1 MSPVS
6 HARTLRF
13 AAATQGPPPLRP
25 GPLAPLCALG
35 GLSPCTPRG
44 HRSVPSAMWTRLAF
58 CCWALALVSG
68 WTNFQPMAPSLNFS
82 FRLFPEASPG
92 ALGRLAVPPPSGEEE
107 AVGSKVERLG
117 RTFRSRVRRL
127 RELSDRLE
135 LVFLV
140 DESSSVGQTNFL
152 NELKFVRKLLSDFP
166 VVSTATRVAI
176 VTFSSKNNVVARVDY
191 ISTSRAHQHKC
202 ALLSREI
209 PAITYRGGGTYTM
222 GAFQQAAQIL
232 RHSRENSTK
241 VIFLITDGYSNGG
254 DPRPIAASLRDF
266 GVEIFTFGIWQGN
279 IRELNDMA
287 STPKEEHCY
296 LLHSFEEFEALARRA
311 LHEDLPSGSFIQE
324 DMAHC
329 SYLCEAGRDC
339 CDRMASCKCGTHT
352 GQFECICEK
361 GYYGKGLQYECTA
374 CPPGTYKPE
383 ASPGG
388 ISTCIPCPDE
398 NHTSPPGSTAPEDC
412 VCREGYQRSGQT
424 CEVVHC
430 PTLKPPEN
438 GFFIQN
444 TCKNHFNAACGVRCR
459 PGFDLVGS
467 SIHLCQPN
475 GLWSGTESFCRVRTC
490 PHLRQ
495 PKHGHISCSTVE
507 MSYNTVCLVTCN
519 EGYRLEGHAKLTC
532 QGNAQ
537 WDGTEPRCVERHCG
551 TFQKPKGVIISP
563 PSCGKQP
570 AKPGMIC
577 QLSCRQGYILSGIR
591 EVRCTTSGKWSARVQ
606 TAVCKDVEAPQIS
619 CPNDIEAKT
628 EGQQDSANVTWQVP
642 TAKDNSGE
650 KVSVH
655 VHPAFSPPYL
665 FPIGE
670 VAITYTATDSSGN
683 QASCTFYI
691 KVIDVEPPVIDWC
704 RSPPPIQVVEKEH
717 PASWDEPQFSDNSGA
732 ELVITSSHTQGD
744 LFPHGETVVWYTA
757 TDPSGNNRTCDIH
770 IVIKGSP
777 CEVPFTPVNGDFICA
792 QDSAGVNCSL
802 SCREGYDFT
811 EGSTEKYYC
820 AFEDGIW
827 RPPYSTE
834 WPDCAIKRF
843 ANHGFKSFEMLY
855 KTTRCDDMDLFKK
868 FSAAF
873 ETTLGKMVPSF
884 CSDADDID
892 CRLEDLTKKYC
903 IEYNYNYENGFA
915 IGPGGWGAG
924 NRLDYSYDHFLDV
937 VQETPADV
945 GKTRSSRIKRTV
957 PLSDPQIQL
966 IFNITASVPLPEE
979 RNDTVELENQ
989 QRLIRTLE
997 TITNRL
1003 KSTLNKGPMYSFQLA
1018 SETVVADS
1026 NSLETEKAFLFC
1038 RPGSVL
1044 RGRMCVNCP
1053 LGTSYSLEHSTCE
1066 SCLMGSYQDEE
1077 GQLECKLCP
1086 PRTHTEYLHSRSV
1099 AECKAQCKQGT
1110 YSSSGLETCESCP
1123 LGTYQPEFGSRS
1135 CLPCPE
1141 TTTTVKRGAVDIS
1154 ACGVPCPV
1162 GEFSRSGLT
1171 PCYPCPR
1178 DYYQPNAGKSFCL
1191 ACPFYGTTTI
1201 TGATSITDCSSFSS
1215 TFSAAEES
1223 IVPLAAPGPTQN
1235 KYEVS
1240 SQVFHECFLNPCHN
1254 SGTCQQLGRGYVCLC
1269 PPGYTGLKCE
1279 TDIDECSSLPCLNGG
1294 ICRDKVGGFTCECSS
1309 GYTGQICE
1317 ENINECSSNPCLNKG
1332 TCTDGLAS
1340 YRCTCVS
1347 GYVGVHCETDV
1358 NECQSNPCLNNA
1370 VCKDQ
1375 VGGFSCKCPPGFLG
1389 TRCEK
1394 NVDECLSQP
1403 CQNGATCKDGANS
1416 FRCQC
1421 PAGFTGPHCEL
1432 NINECQ
1438 SNPCRN
1444 QATCVDELNSYSC
1457 KCRPGFSGRRCE
1469 TEQPSG
1475 FNLDFEVSG
1484 IYGYVLLDGVLP
1496 TLHAITCAFWMK
1508 SSDVVNYGTPISYAL
1523 EGDKDNTFLLTD
1535 YNGWVLYVNG
1545 KEKITNCPSVNDGIW
1560 HHIAITWTSTG
1571 GAWRVYIDGELSD
1584 SGTGLS
1590 VGKAIPGGGALVLG
1604 QEQDKKGE
1612 GFNPAES
1619 FVGSISQLNLWD
1631 YVLSPQQVKS
1641 LASSCPEEL
1650 SRGNVL
1656 AWPDF
1661 VSGITGK
1668 VKVDSSSI
1676 FCSDCPSLEGS
1687 VPHLRPASG
1696 DRKPGSKVSLFCDPG
1711 FQMVGNPVQYCLN
1724 QGQWTQP
1731 LPHCERI
1738 RCGLPPTLENG
1749 FYSAEDFHAGSTV
1762 TYQCTSGYYLL
1773 GDSRMFCT
1781 DNGSWNGISPS
1792 CLDVDECAVG
1802 SDCSEHASCLNTNGS
1817 YICSC
1822 KPPYTGD
1829 GKNCAEPVKC
1839 KPPENPEN
1847 GHSLGEIYSV
1857 GAEVTFSC
1865 EEGHQL
1871 VGVRKITCL
1880 DSGEWD
1886 HLRPSCEAISCGAP
1900 PVPENGGVDGSAFT
1914 YGSKVRYRCD
1924 KGYTLAGDEESAC
1937 LASGSW
1943 SHSSPVC
1950 ELVKCSQPE
1959 NINNGKYILSGLTY
1973 LSIASYSCE
1982 NGYSL
1987 QGPSLIECTAS
1998 GSWDRAPPSC
2008 QLVSC
2013 GEPPMVKDALTTGS
2027 NFTFG
2032 NTVTYACK
2040 EGYTLAGPDTIICQ
2054 ANGKWNSSN
2063 HQCLAVS
2070 CDEPPNVD
2078 HASPETAHRLF
2089 GDTAFYYCAD
2099 GYSLA
2104 DNSQLICNA
2113 QGNWVP
2119 PEGQAVPRCIAHFCE
2134 KPPSV
2139 SYSILESVSKAK
2151 FAAGSVVSF
2160 KCMEGFVLNTSAK
2173 IECLRG
2179 GQWSPS
2185 PLSIQCIPVR
2195 CGEPPSITNGYP
2207 SGTNYSFGAM
2217 VAYSCHKGFYIKGEK
2232 KSTCEAT
2239 GQWSRPLPTCHPVS
2253 CNEPPKVENGFLE
2266 HTTGRTFESEA
2277 RFQCN
2282 PGYKAVGSPVFVC
2295 QANRHWHSDAPLS
2308 CTPLNCG
2315 KPPPIQNGFLRGES
2329 FEVGSKVQFVCN
2341 EGYELVG
2348 DNSWTCQKSGKWSKK
2363 PSPKCVPT
2371 KCAEPPLLEN
2381 QLVLKELTSEVGVMT
2396 ISCKEGHAL
2405 QGPSVLKCLPSGQWN
2420 GSFPVCKLV
2429 LCQSPPLIPFGVPA
2443 SSGALHFGST
2453 VKYLCV
2459 DGFFLRGNPTILCQA
2474 DGTWSSPL
2482 PECVPV
2488 ECPQPEEILNGIIHV
2503 QGLAY
2508 LSTTLYTCKPGF
2520 ELVGNTTTLCGENG
2534 QWLGGKPMC
2543 RPIECPEPKE
2553 ILNGQFSSVS
2563 FQYGQTITYSCDRGF
2578 RLEGPKS
2585 LTCLETGDWDMDAPS
2600 CNAIHCSDPQP
2611 IENGFVEG
2619 ADYRYGAMIIYS
2631 CFPGFQVVGHAMQTC
2646 EESGWSSSSP
2656 TCVPIDC
2663 GLPPHIDFG
2672 DCTRVRDDQGYFE
2685 QEDDMMEVPYL
2696 TPHPQHLEATAKAS
2710 EITKE
2715 SLVPHASQFLY
2726 GTMVSYRCEPG
2737 YELLGIP
2744 VLVCQEDGTW
2754 NGTAPSC
2761 ISIECDLPVAPENG
2775 FLHFTQTTMGSAAQ
2789 YSCKPGHVL
2798 EGSHLRLCLQNK
2810 QWSGTVPRCEVI
2822 SCSKPNPLGNGSIKG
2837 NDYSYLGVLHY
2848 ECDSGYVL
2856 NGTEKRACQEN
2867 KQWDGH
2873 EPVCLPVDCG
2883 SPPVPTN
2890 GQVTGEE
2897 YTFQKEIAYSCGEGF
2912 ILEGARSR
2920 VCLTNGSWSGTTPSC
2935 VPVRCPAPPQ
2945 VTNGVTDGLDYGFKK
2960 EVTFHCLEGYVL
2972 QGTPKLTCQS
2982 NGTWDAEV
2990 PICKPATCGPPAD
3003 LPQGFPNG
3011 FSFFHGGHIQYQCF
3025 TGYKL
3030 HGNPS
3035 RRCLPDGSWSGSTPS
3050 CLPCTCSTPIIQ
3062 QGTVNA
3068 TDLGCGKTVQIECFK
3083 GFKLLGLPEITCD
3096 ANGQWSDFP
3105 LCEHADCGPLPTVP
3119 NGIVIKGSPSE
3130 DNVVTYSCRPGYIMQ
3145 GSSDLICTEKGLW
3158 SQPYPTCEPVS
3169 CGPPP
3174 TVANAVATGEAHT
3187 YESKVKL
3194 RCLEGYVMD
3203 TDTDTFTC
3211 QQDGRWFPERINCSP
3226 KTCPAPSNRTRIRV
3240 HGDDFQVNRQVSV
3253 SCTEGFTYDGA
3264 ERSTCQPDG
3273 TWEPPL
3279 SDESCIPVVCGQP
3292 ESPEHGIVVGSEY
3305 SFGSTVVY
3313 QCDPGYELEGN
3324 RERVC
3329 QENRQWTGRVAVCR
3343 ESRCEAPAE
3352 FPNGK
3357 AVLENTTSGPSLLFS
3372 CHRGYTLEGPPEAH
3386 CTANGTWSHLAPLC
3400 KPNPCPVPFVIPE
3413 NALLSEKEFYVNQN
3427 VSIKCREGFLL
3438 KGNGVITCNPDETWT
3453 QTNARCE
3460 KISCGPPT
3468 HVENA
3473 IARGVHYQYGDM
3485 VTFSC
3490 YSGYMLEGSLRSV
3503 CLENGTW
3510 TPPPICRA
3518 VCRFP
3523 CQNGGVCQRPNACS
3537 CPDGWMGRLCEEPIC
3552 ILPCLNGGRCVAP
3565 YRCDCPAGWTGSRC
3579 HTATCQ
3585 SPCLNG
3591 GKCVRPNR
3599 CHCLSSWTGHDCSRK
3614 RRSGL

>member
-1 MSPVS
+1 M
-6 HARTLRF
+6 
-13 AAATQGPPPLRP
+13 
-25 GPLAPLCALG
+25 
-35 GLSPCTPRG
+35 LSC
-44 HRSVPSAMWTRLAF
+44 LAF
-58 CCWALALVSG
+58 CCWTLALASG
-68 WTNFQPMAPSLNFS
+68 WTNFQPLAPSRNFS
-82 FRLFPEASPG
+82 FRLFPEASSG
-92 ALGRLAVPPPSGEEE
+92 APGRLAVPPASGEEE

-117 RTFRSRVRRL
+117 RAFRSRVRRL
-127 RELSDRLE
+127 RELSGRLE

-140 DESSSVGQTNFL
+140 DESSSVGQANFL

-209 PAITYRGGGTYTM
+209 PAITYRGGGTYTK

-329 SYLCEAGRDC
+329 SYLCEAGKDC

-374 CPPGTYKPE
+374 CPSGTYKPE

-398 NHTSPPGSTAPEDC
+398 NHTSPPGSTSPEDC
-412 VCREGYQRSGQT
+412 VCREGYQTSGQT
-424 CEVVHC
+424 CQVVHC

-438 GFFIQN
+438 GYFIQN

-507 MSYNTVCLVTCN
+507 MTYNTMCLVTCN
-519 EGYRLEGHAKLTC
+519 EGYRLEGNAKLTC

-537 WDGTEPRCVERHCG
+537 WDGAEPRCVERHCA
-551 TFQKPKGVIISP
+551 TFQKPKGVLISP

-570 AKPGMIC
+570 AKPGMTC
-577 QLSCRQGYILSGIR
+577 QLSCRQGYVLSGVR
-591 EVRCTTSGKWSARVQ
+591 EVRCATSGKWSAKVQ
-606 TAVCKDVEAPQIS
+606 TAVCKDVEAPKII

-628 EGQQDSANVTWQVP
+628 GEQQDSANITWQIP

-655 VHPAFSPPYL
+655 VHPAFTPPYL

-670 VAITYTATDSSGN
+670 AAITYTATDSSSN

-717 PASWDEPQFSDNSGA
+717 SASWDEPQFSDNSG
-732 ELVITSSHTQGD
+732 
-744 LFPHGETVVWYTA
+744 
-757 TDPSGNNRTCDIH
+757 
-770 IVIKGSP
+770 SP
-777 CEVPFTPVNGDFICA
+777 CEVPFTPINGDFVCA
-792 QDSAGVNCSL
+792 QDSAGVNCTL

-855 KTTRCDDMDLFKK
+855 KTTRCDDMDLLKK
-868 FSAAF
+868 FSTAF

-903 IEYNYNYENGFA
+903 IEYNYDYENGFA

-937 VQETPADV
+937 VQETPTGV
-945 GKTRSSRIKRTV
+945 GKARSARIKRTA
-957 PLSDPQIQL
+957 PLSDPKIQL

-979 RNDTVELENQ
+979 RNDTLELENQ
-989 QRLIRTLE
+989 QRLIKTLE

-1003 KSTLNKGPMYSFQLA
+1003 KSTLNKEPMYSFRLA
-1018 SETVVADS
+1018 SEMVVADS

-1044 RGRMCVNCP
+1044 RGRMC
-1053 LGTSYSLEHSTCE
+1053 G
-1066 SCLMGSYQDEE
+1066 
-1077 GQLECKLCP
+1077 
-1086 PRTHTEYLHSRSV
+1086 
-1099 AECKAQCKQGT
+1099 
-1110 YSSSGLETCESCP
+1110 
-1123 LGTYQPEFGSRS
+1123 
-1135 CLPCPE
+1135 
-1141 TTTTVKRGAVDIS
+1141 
-1154 ACGVPCPV
+1154 
-1162 GEFSRSGLT
+1162 
-1171 PCYPCPR
+1171 
-1178 DYYQPNAGKSFCL
+1178 
-1191 ACPFYGTTTI
+1191 
-1201 TGATSITDCSSFSS
+1201 FSS

-1223 IVPLAAPGPTQN
+1223 VVPLAAPGRTQ
-1235 KYEVS
+1235 K
-1240 SQVFHECFLNPCHN
+1240 
-1254 SGTCQQLGRGYVCLC
+1254 
-1269 PPGYTGLKCE
+1269 K
-1279 TDIDECSSLPCLNGG
+1279 
-1294 ICRDKVGGFTCECSS
+1294 
-1309 GYTGQICE
+1309 
-1317 ENINECSSNPCLNKG
+1317 
-1332 TCTDGLAS
+1332 
-1340 YRCTCVS
+1340 
-1347 GYVGVHCETDV
+1347 
-1358 NECQSNPCLNNA
+1358 
-1370 VCKDQ
+1370 
-1375 VGGFSCKCPPGFLG
+1375 
-1389 TRCEK
+1389 
-1394 NVDECLSQP
+1394 
-1403 CQNGATCKDGANS
+1403 
-1416 FRCQC
+1416 CQC
-1421 PAGFTGPHCEL
+1421 LAGFTGPHCEL

-1457 KCRPGFSGRRCE
+1457 KCRPGFSGHRCE

-1484 IYGYVLLDGVLP
+1484 IYGYVILDGVLP
-1496 TLHAITCAFWMK
+1496 SLHAITCAFWMK
-1508 SSDVVNYGTPISYAL
+1508 SSDVINYGTPISYAL
-1523 EGDKDNTFLLTD
+1523 EGDNDNTFLLTD

-1545 KEKITNCPSVNDGIW
+1545 KEKITNCPSVNDGTW

-1571 GAWRVYIDGELSD
+1571 GVWRVYIDGKLSD

-1590 VGKAIPGGGALVLG
+1590 VGKAIP
-1604 QEQDKKGE
+1604 
-1612 GFNPAES
+1612 
-1619 FVGSISQLNLWD
+1619 
-1631 YVLSPQQVKS
+1631 
-1641 LASSCPEEL
+1641 
-1650 SRGNVL
+1650 
-1656 AWPDF
+1656 
-1661 VSGITGK
+1661 
-1668 VKVDSSSI
+1668 
-1676 FCSDCPSLEGS
+1676 DCPSLEGA
-1687 VPHLRPASG
+1687 VPHLRTASG

-1711 FQMVGNPVQYCLN
+1711 FQIVGNPVQYCLN

-1738 RCGLPPTLENG
+1738 RCGLPPALENG

-1762 TYQCTSGYYLL
+1762 TYQCNNGYYLL

-1802 SDCSEHASCLNTNGS
+1802 SDCNEHASCLNTNGS
-1817 YICSC
+1817 YVCSC
-1822 KPPYTGD
+1822 NPPYMGD
-1829 GKNCAEPVKC
+1829 GKNCAAV
-1839 KPPENPEN
+1839 
-1847 GHSLGEIYSV
+1847 
-1857 GAEVTFSC
+1857 
-1865 EEGHQL
+1865 
-1871 VGVRKITCL
+1871 
-1880 DSGEWD
+1880 
-1886 HLRPSCEAISCGAP
+1886 SCGAP
-1900 PVPENGGVDGSAFT
+1900 PAPENGGVDGSVFT
-1914 YGSKVRYRCD
+1914 YGSKVTYRCD
-1924 KGYTLAGDEESAC
+1924 KGYTLAGDEESTC

-1950 ELVKCSQPE
+1950 QLVKCSSPE
-1959 NINNGKYILSGLTY
+1959 SINNGKYILSGLTY

-1998 GSWDRAPPSC
+1998 GSWDRAPPTC
-2008 QLVSC
+2008 HLVSC
-2013 GEPPMVKDALTTGS
+2013 GEPPVLKDAVITGS

-2032 NTVTYACK
+2032 NMVTYTCK
-2040 EGYTLAGPDTIICQ
+2040 EGFTLAGSDTIVCL

-2113 QGNWVP
+2113 QGKWVP

-2151 FAAGSVVSF
+2151 FATGSVVSF
-2160 KCMEGFVLNTSAK
+2160 KCLEGFVLNTSAK

-2185 PLSIQCIPVR
+2185 PLSVQCIPVR
-2195 CGEPPSITNGYP
+2195 CGEPPSIMNGYA

-2282 PGYKAVGSPVFVC
+2282 PGYKAAGSPVFVC
-2295 QANRHWHSDAPLS
+2295 QANRHWHSEAPLS

-2315 KPPPIQNGFLRGES
+2315 KPPPIQNGFLKGES
-2329 FEVGSKVQFVCN
+2329 FDVGSKVQFFCN

-2371 KCAEPPLLEN
+2371 KCPEPPILEN
-2381 QLVLKELTSEVGVMT
+2381 QLVLKELTSEVGIMT

-2420 GSFPVCKLV
+2420 GSFPVCKMV
-2429 LCQSPPLIPFGVPA
+2429 LCYSPPLIPFGLPA

-2453 VKYLCV
+2453 VKYSCV
-2459 DGFFLRGNPTILCQA
+2459 DGFFLRGDPTILCQS

-2508 LSTTLYTCKPGF
+2508 LSTTLYSCKPGF

-2543 RPIECPEPKE
+2543 KPVECPEPKE
-2553 ILNGQFSSVS
+2553 ILNGQFSYIS
-2563 FQYGQTITYSCDRGF
+2563 FQYGQTVTYFCDRGF
-2578 RLEGPKS
+2578 RLEGPKA

-2672 DCTRVRDDQGYFE
+2672 DCTKVKEGQEYFE

-2696 TPHPQHLEATAKAS
+2696 TPHPQHLEATTKTL
-2710 EITKE
+2710 ENTKE
-2715 SLVPHASQFLY
+2715 SPASHASHFLY
-2726 GTMVSYRCEPG
+2726 GTMVSYSCDPG
-2737 YELLGIP
+2737 YELLGNP
-2744 VLVCQEDGTW
+2744 VLICQEDGTW
-2754 NGTAPSC
+2754 NGSAPSC

-2789 YSCKPGHVL
+2789 YSCKPGHIL

-2810 QWSGTVPRCEVI
+2810 KWSGTAPRCEAI
-2822 SCSKPNPLGNGSIKG
+2822 SCSKPNPLRNGLIKG
-2837 NDYSYLGVLHY
+2837 SDYSYLGVLHY
-2848 ECDSGYVL
+2848 ECDPGYVL
-2856 NGTEKRACQEN
+2856 NGTAKRTCQEN
-2867 KQWDGH
+2867 KDWDGH
-2873 EPVCLPVDCG
+2873 EPTCIPVDCG
-2883 SPPVPTN
+2883 SPPVLNN
-2890 GQVTGEE
+2890 GQVKGEE
-2897 YTFQKEIAYSCGEGF
+2897 YTFQKEITYSCSEGF

-2920 VCLTNGSWSGTTPSC
+2920 VCLINGSWSGTTPSC
-2935 VPVRCPAPPQ
+2935 MPVRCTAPPQ
-2945 VTNGVTDGLDYGFKK
+2945 VANGVAEGLDYGFKK
-2960 EVTFHCLEGYVL
+2960 EVSFHCLEGYVL
-2972 QGTPKLTCQS
+2972 HGAAKLTCQS
-2982 NGTWDAEV
+2982 DGTWDAEA
-2990 PICKPATCGPPAD
+2990 PICKQAACGPPED

-3011 FSFFHGGHIQYQCF
+3011 FSFYHGGHIQYQCF
-3025 TGYKL
+3025 PGYKL
-3030 HGNPS
+3030 HGNSS
-3035 RRCLPDGSWSGSTPS
+3035 RRCLPNGSWSGSSPS
-3050 CLPCTCSTPIIQ
+3050 CLPCRCSTPIIQ
-3062 QGTVNA
+3062 HGIINA

-3083 GFKLLGLPEITCD
+3083 GFKLLGLSEITCD
-3096 ANGQWSDFP
+3096 ADGQWSGFP
-3105 LCEHADCGPLPTVP
+3105 LCEHVDCGSLPTIP
-3119 NGIVIKGSPSE
+3119 NAVVSKSIPLE
-3130 DNVVTYSCRPGYIMQ
+3130 DNMVTYSCRPGYIMQ
-3145 GSSDLICTEKGLW
+3145 GSSNLICTEKGTW
-3158 SQPYPTCEPVS
+3158 SQPYPACEPLS

-3174 TVANAVATGEAHT
+3174 PVANAVATGEAYT

-3194 RCLEGYVMD
+3194 RCLEGYVID

-3211 QQDGRWFPERINCSP
+3211 QQDGHWFPERISCSP
-3226 KTCPAPSNRTRIRV
+3226 RKCPVPSNTTRMRV
-3240 HGDDFQVNRQVSV
+3240 HGDDFRVNKQVSV
-3253 SCTEGFTYDGA
+3253 SCAEGFTYEGVDS
-3264 ERSTCQPDG
+3264 STCQPDG
-3273 TWEPPL
+3273 TWEPPF
-3279 SDESCIPVVCGQP
+3279 SDESCIPVFCGHP
-3292 ESPEHGIVVGSEY
+3292 ESPEHGFVVGSTY
-3305 SFGSTVVY
+3305 SFGSTIVY
-3313 QCDPGYELEGN
+3313 QCDAGYELEGN

-3329 QENRQWTGRVAVCR
+3329 QENGQWSGQVA
-3343 ESRCEAPAE
+3343 
-3352 FPNGK
+3352 
-3357 AVLENTTSGPSLLFS
+3357 T
-3372 CHRGYTLEGPPEAH
+3372 
-3386 CTANGTWSHLAPLC
+3386 CTA
-3400 KPNPCPVPFVIPE
+3400 NPCPVPFVIPE
-3413 NALLSEKEFYVNQN
+3413 NALLSEREFYVDQN
-3427 VSIKCREGFLL
+3427 VSIKCRQGFLL
-3438 KGNGVITCNPDETWT
+3438 KGDGIITCNPDETWT
-3453 QTNARCE
+3453 QTNAKCE

-3473 IARGVHYQYGDM
+3473 IVRGVHYQYGDM
-3485 VTFSC
+3485 ITYSC

-3510 TPPPICRA
+3510 TSSPICRE
-3518 VCRFP
+3518 
-3523 CQNGGVCQRPNACS
+3523 GVIAMK
-3537 CPDGWMGRLCEEPIC
+3537 GAGERLT
-3552 ILPCLNGGRCVAP
+3552 L
-3565 YRCDCPAGWTGSRC
+3565 
-3579 HTATCQ
+3579 
-3585 SPCLNG
+3585 
-3591 GKCVRPNR
+3591 
-3599 CHCLSSWTGHDCSRK
+3599 
-3614 RRSGL
+3614 

>member
-1 MSPVS
+1 M
-6 HARTLRF
+6 
-13 AAATQGPPPLRP
+13 
-25 GPLAPLCALG
+25 
-35 GLSPCTPRG
+35 LSC
-44 HRSVPSAMWTRLAF
+44 LAF
-58 CCWALALVSG
+58 CCWTLALASG
-68 WTNFQPMAPSLNFS
+68 WTNFQPLAPSRNFS
-82 FRLFPEASPG
+82 FRLFPEASSG
-92 ALGRLAVPPPSGEEE
+92 APGRLAVPPASGEEE

-117 RTFRSRVRRL
+117 RAFRSRVRRL
-127 RELSDRLE
+127 RELSGRLE
-135 LVFLV
+135 L
-140 DESSSVGQTNFL
+140 SSSVGQANFL

-209 PAITYRGGGTYTM
+209 PAITYRGGGTYTK

-329 SYLCEAGRDC
+329 SYLCEAGKDC

-374 CPPGTYKPE
+374 CPSGTYKPE

-398 NHTSPPGSTAPEDC
+398 NHTSPPGSTSPEDC
-412 VCREGYQRSGQT
+412 VCREGYQTSGQT
-424 CEVVHC
+424 C
-430 PTLKPPEN
+430 
-438 GFFIQN
+438 Q
-444 TCKNHFNAACGVRCR
+444 
-459 PGFDLVGS
+459 
-467 SIHLCQPN
+467 
-475 GLWSGTESFCRVRTC
+475 VRTC

-507 MSYNTVCLVTCN
+507 MTYNTMCLVTCN
-519 EGYRLEGHAKLTC
+519 EGYRLEGNAKLTC

-537 WDGTEPRCVERHCG
+537 WDGAEPRCVERHCA
-551 TFQKPKGVIISP
+551 TFQKPKGVLISP

-570 AKPGMIC
+570 AKPGMTC
-577 QLSCRQGYILSGIR
+577 QLSCRQGYVLSGVR
-591 EVRCTTSGKWSARVQ
+591 EVRCATSGKWSAKVQ
-606 TAVCKDVEAPQIS
+606 TAVCKDVEAPKII

-628 EGQQDSANVTWQVP
+628 GEQQDSANITWQIP

-655 VHPAFSPPYL
+655 VHPAFTPPYL

-670 VAITYTATDSSGN
+670 AAITYTATDSSSN

-717 PASWDEPQFSDNSGA
+717 SASWDEPQFSDNSGA
-732 ELVITSSHTQGD
+732 ELVITRSHTQGD

-777 CEVPFTPVNGDFICA
+777 CEVPFTPINGDFVCA
-792 QDSAGVNCSL
+792 QDSAGVNCTL

-855 KTTRCDDMDLFKK
+855 KTTRCDDMDLLKK
-868 FSAAF
+868 FSTAF

-903 IEYNYNYENGFA
+903 IEYNYDYENGFA

-937 VQETPADV
+937 VQETPTGV
-945 GKTRSSRIKRTV
+945 GKARSARIKRTA
-957 PLSDPQIQL
+957 PLSDPKIQL
-966 IFNITASVPLPEE
+966 IFNITEE
-979 RNDTVELENQ
+979 RNDTLELENQ
-989 QRLIRTLE
+989 QRLIKTLE

-1003 KSTLNKGPMYSFQLA
+1003 KSTLNKEPMYSFRLA
-1018 SETVVADS
+1018 SEMVVADS

-1053 LGTSYSLEHSTCE
+1053 LGTYYSMEHSTCE

-1086 PRTHTEYLHSRSV
+1086 PRTHTEYLHSRSIS
-1099 AECKAQCKQGT
+1099 ECK
-1110 YSSSGLETCESCP
+1110 
-1123 LGTYQPEFGSRS
+1123 
-1135 CLPCPE
+1135 
-1141 TTTTVKRGAVDIS
+1141 
-1154 ACGVPCPV
+1154 VPCPV

-1201 TGATSITDCSSFSS
+1201 TGATSITDCSSEFSD
-1215 TFSAAEES
+1215 
-1223 IVPLAAPGPTQN
+1223 LM
-1235 KYEVS
+1235 
-1240 SQVFHECFLNPCHN
+1240 
-1254 SGTCQQLGRGYVCLC
+1254 LG
-1269 PPGYTGLKCE
+1269 
-1279 TDIDECSSLPCLNGG
+1279 
-1294 ICRDKVGGFTCECSS
+1294 
-1309 GYTGQICE
+1309 
-1317 ENINECSSNPCLNKG
+1317 
-1332 TCTDGLAS
+1332 S
-1340 YRCTCVS
+1340 Y
-1347 GYVGVHCETDV
+1347 
-1358 NECQSNPCLNNA
+1358 L
-1370 VCKDQ
+1370 
-1375 VGGFSCKCPPGFLG
+1375 
-1389 TRCEK
+1389 
-1394 NVDECLSQP
+1394 CLS
-1403 CQNGATCKDGANS
+1403 GLFYSDYYH

-1421 PAGFTGPHCEL
+1421 LAGFTGPHCEL

-1457 KCRPGFSGRRCE
+1457 KCRPGFSGHRCE

-1484 IYGYVLLDGVLP
+1484 IYGYVILDGVLP
-1496 TLHAITCAFWMK
+1496 SLHAITCAFWMK
-1508 SSDVVNYGTPISYAL
+1508 SSDVINYGTPISYAL
-1523 EGDKDNTFLLTD
+1523 EGDNDNTFLLTD

-1545 KEKITNCPSVNDGIW
+1545 KEKITNCPSVNDGTW

-1571 GAWRVYIDGELSD
+1571 GVWRVYIDGKLSD

-1590 VGKAIPGGGALVLG
+1590 VGKAIP
-1604 QEQDKKGE
+1604 
-1612 GFNPAES
+1612 
-1619 FVGSISQLNLWD
+1619 
-1631 YVLSPQQVKS
+1631 
-1641 LASSCPEEL
+1641 
-1650 SRGNVL
+1650 
-1656 AWPDF
+1656 
-1661 VSGITGK
+1661 
-1668 VKVDSSSI
+1668 
-1676 FCSDCPSLEGS
+1676 DCPSLEGA
-1687 VPHLRPASG
+1687 VPHLRTASG

-1711 FQMVGNPVQYCLN
+1711 FQIVGNPVQYCLN

-1738 RCGLPPTLENG
+1738 RCGLPPALENG

-1762 TYQCTSGYYLL
+1762 TYQCNNGYYLL

-1802 SDCSEHASCLNTNGS
+1802 SDCNEHASCLNTNGS
-1817 YICSC
+1817 YVCSC
-1822 KPPYTGD
+1822 NPPYMGD
-1829 GKNCAEPVKC
+1829 GKNCAAV
-1839 KPPENPEN
+1839 
-1847 GHSLGEIYSV
+1847 
-1857 GAEVTFSC
+1857 
-1865 EEGHQL
+1865 
-1871 VGVRKITCL
+1871 
-1880 DSGEWD
+1880 
-1886 HLRPSCEAISCGAP
+1886 SCGAP
-1900 PVPENGGVDGSAFT
+1900 PAPENGGVDGSVFT
-1914 YGSKVRYRCD
+1914 YGSKVTYRCD
-1924 KGYTLAGDEESAC
+1924 KGYTLAGDEESTC

-1950 ELVKCSQPE
+1950 QLVKCSSPE
-1959 NINNGKYILSGLTY
+1959 SINNGKYILSGLTY

-1982 NGYSL
+1982 NGYS
-1987 QGPSLIECTAS
+1987 
-1998 GSWDRAPPSC
+1998 
-2008 QLVSC
+2008 
-2013 GEPPMVKDALTTGS
+2013 
-2027 NFTFG
+2027 F
-2032 NTVTYACK
+2032 
-2040 EGYTLAGPDTIICQ
+2040 TLAGSDTIVCL

-2113 QGNWVP
+2113 QGKWVP

-2151 FAAGSVVSF
+2151 FATGSVVSF
-2160 KCMEGFVLNTSAK
+2160 KCLEGFVLNTSAK

-2185 PLSIQCIPVR
+2185 PLSVQCIPVR
-2195 CGEPPSITNGYP
+2195 CGEPPSIMNGYA

-2282 PGYKAVGSPVFVC
+2282 PGYKAAGSPVFVC
-2295 QANRHWHSDAPLS
+2295 QANRHWHSEAPLS

-2315 KPPPIQNGFLRGES
+2315 KPPPIQNGFLKGES
-2329 FEVGSKVQFVCN
+2329 FDVGSKVQFFCN

-2371 KCAEPPLLEN
+2371 KCPEPPILEN
-2381 QLVLKELTSEVGVMT
+2381 QLVLKELTSEVGIMT

-2420 GSFPVCKLV
+2420 GSFPVCKMV
-2429 LCQSPPLIPFGVPA
+2429 LCYSPPLIPFGLPA

-2453 VKYLCV
+2453 VKYSCV
-2459 DGFFLRGNPTILCQA
+2459 DGFFLRGDPTILCQS

-2508 LSTTLYTCKPGF
+2508 LSTTLYSCKPGF

-2543 RPIECPEPKE
+2543 KPVECPEPKE
-2553 ILNGQFSSVS
+2553 ILNGQFSYIS
-2563 FQYGQTITYSCDRGF
+2563 FQYGQTVTYFCDRGF
-2578 RLEGPKS
+2578 RLEGPKA

-2672 DCTRVRDDQGYFE
+2672 DCTKVKEGQEYFE

-2696 TPHPQHLEATAKAS
+2696 TPHPQHLEATTKTL
-2710 EITKE
+2710 ENTKE
-2715 SLVPHASQFLY
+2715 SPASHASHFLY
-2726 GTMVSYRCEPG
+2726 GTMVSYSCDPG
-2737 YELLGIP
+2737 YELLGNP
-2744 VLVCQEDGTW
+2744 VLICQEDGTW
-2754 NGTAPSC
+2754 NGSAPSC

-2789 YSCKPGHVL
+2789 YSCKPGHIL

-2810 QWSGTVPRCEVI
+2810 KWSGTAPRCEAI
-2822 SCSKPNPLGNGSIKG
+2822 SCSKPNPLRNGLIKG
-2837 NDYSYLGVLHY
+2837 SDYSYLGVLHY
-2848 ECDSGYVL
+2848 ECDPGYVL
-2856 NGTEKRACQEN
+2856 NGTAKRTCQEN
-2867 KQWDGH
+2867 KDWDGH
-2873 EPVCLPVDCG
+2873 EPTCIPVDCG
-2883 SPPVPTN
+2883 SPPVLNN
-2890 GQVTGEE
+2890 GQVKGEE
-2897 YTFQKEIAYSCGEGF
+2897 YTFQKEITYSCSEGF

-2920 VCLTNGSWSGTTPSC
+2920 VCLINGSWSGTTPSC
-2935 VPVRCPAPPQ
+2935 MPVRCTAPPQ
-2945 VTNGVTDGLDYGFKK
+2945 VANGVAEGLDYGFKK
-2960 EVTFHCLEGYVL
+2960 EVSFHCLEGYVL
-2972 QGTPKLTCQS
+2972 HGAAKLTCQS
-2982 NGTWDAEV
+2982 DGTWDAEA
-2990 PICKPATCGPPAD
+2990 PICKQAACGPPED

-3011 FSFFHGGHIQYQCF
+3011 FSFYHGGHIQYQCF
-3025 TGYKL
+3025 PGYKL
-3030 HGNPS
+3030 HGNSS
-3035 RRCLPDGSWSGSTPS
+3035 RRCLPNGSWSGSSPS
-3050 CLPCTCSTPIIQ
+3050 CLPCRCSTPIIQ
-3062 QGTVNA
+3062 HGIINA

-3083 GFKLLGLPEITCD
+3083 GFKLLGLSEITCD
-3096 ANGQWSDFP
+3096 ADGQWSGFP
-3105 LCEHADCGPLPTVP
+3105 LCEHVDCGSLPTIP
-3119 NGIVIKGSPSE
+3119 NAVVSKSIPLE
-3130 DNVVTYSCRPGYIMQ
+3130 DNMVTYSCRPGYIMQ
-3145 GSSDLICTEKGLW
+3145 GSSNLICTEKGTW
-3158 SQPYPTCEPVS
+3158 SQPYPACEPLS

-3174 TVANAVATGEAHT
+3174 PVANAVATGEAYT

-3194 RCLEGYVMD
+3194 RCLEGYVID

-3211 QQDGRWFPERINCSP
+3211 QQDGHWFPERISCSP
-3226 KTCPAPSNRTRIRV
+3226 RKCPVPSNTTRMRV
-3240 HGDDFQVNRQVSV
+3240 HGDDFRVNKQVSV
-3253 SCTEGFTYDGA
+3253 SCAEGFTYEGVDS
-3264 ERSTCQPDG
+3264 STCQPDG
-3273 TWEPPL
+3273 TWEPPF
-3279 SDESCIPVVCGQP
+3279 SDESCIPVFCGHP
-3292 ESPEHGIVVGSEY
+3292 ESPEHGFVVGSTY
-3305 SFGSTVVY
+3305 SFGSTIVY
-3313 QCDPGYELEGN
+3313 QCDAGYELEGN

-3329 QENRQWTGRVAVCR
+3329 QENGQWSGQVA
-3343 ESRCEAPAE
+3343 
-3352 FPNGK
+3352 
-3357 AVLENTTSGPSLLFS
+3357 T
-3372 CHRGYTLEGPPEAH
+3372 
-3386 CTANGTWSHLAPLC
+3386 CTA
-3400 KPNPCPVPFVIPE
+3400 NPCPVPFVIPE
-3413 NALLSEKEFYVNQN
+3413 NALLSEREFYVDQN
-3427 VSIKCREGFLL
+3427 VSIKCRQGFLL
-3438 KGNGVITCNPDETWT
+3438 KGDGIITCNPDETWT
-3453 QTNARCE
+3453 QTNAKCE

-3473 IARGVHYQYGDM
+3473 IVRGVHYQYGDM
-3485 VTFSC
+3485 ITYSC

-3510 TPPPICRA
+3510 TSSPICRGEA
-3518 VCRFP
+3518 FQEALAAAGDKLVVVDFSATWCGP
-3523 CQNGGVCQRPNACS
+3523 CKMIKPFFHS
-3537 CPDGWMGRLCEEPIC
+3537 LCEKYSSVVFLE
-3552 ILPCLNGGRCVAP
+3552 VDVD
-3565 YRCDCPAGWTGSRC
+3565 DC
-3579 HTATCQ
+3579 Q
-3585 SPCLNG
+3585 
-3591 GKCVRPNR
+3591 VRSEKLDAAKLFRVVCPLKTTLFFKNA
-3599 CHCLSSWTGHDCSRK
+3599 K
-3614 RRSGL
+3614 